1 MTKNVSI
8 EKIAPKGFVKKVLM
22 FVISAILNLVV
33 MLQFFNWVKQS
44 YQSISAKQWQYF
56 RVARNICSSQCE
68 TRWRQ
73 LQLQL
78 QKKSNIHFHNKN
90 TYESKLR

>member
-44 YQSISAKQWQYF
+44 YQI
-56 RVARNICSSQCE
+56 I
-68 TRWRQ
+68 
-73 LQLQL
+73 
-78 QKKSNIHFHNKN
+78 
-90 TYESKLR
+90 